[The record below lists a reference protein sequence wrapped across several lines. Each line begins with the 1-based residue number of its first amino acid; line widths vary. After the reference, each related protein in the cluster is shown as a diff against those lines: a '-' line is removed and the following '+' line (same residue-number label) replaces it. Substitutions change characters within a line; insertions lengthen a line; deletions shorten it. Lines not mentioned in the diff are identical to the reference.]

1 MMDGKY
7 TLDIVRLHMLLLV
20 AEKAIYWRMWIN
32 HSLLVNTTAV

>member
-7 TLDIVRLHMLLLV
+7 TLDIIRLHIFLLV

-32 HSLLVNTTAV
+32 HSLLVNSTAV